1 MYIGNREKK
10 ILSLRDSITQE
21 SPLFPRIRQQ
31 SMYLIKD
38 NTESKEVQT
47 ASVNKPGICT
57 TRKTEASVKE
67 EVKCINE

>member
-21 SPLFPRIRQQ
+21 SPLFSRIRQQ
-31 SMYLIKD
+31 SMNLIKD

-47 ASVNKPGICT
+47 SSVNKPGICT